1 MRSTTDRTSQR
12 RGAVAAVAIAA
23 AAALAVA
30 PALPASAAPTF
41 SNSGSVTLPGTSIK
55 LQANAWSTSL
65 VAGGTFDFVT
75 SSKTTKSG
83 AKFKVATIKNT
94 ATVEARGVNPS
105 VGIPGGVG
113 VTGDRNTKSISWTNN
128 NAWISDLS
136 GKASYSGLTASLHVN
151 SAAFAFHNGVKK
163 YIDVWSW

>member
-1 MRSTTDRTSQR
+1 MRRTTVTL
-12 RGAVAAVAIAA
+12 GAA
-23 AAALAVA
+23 ALTVALLAVA
-30 PALPASAAPTF
+30 PSLSASAF
-41 SNSGSVTLPGTSIK
+41 NNSDTVTLPGTSIK
-55 LQANAWSTSL
+55 LQANAWSPSL
-65 VAGGTFDFVT
+65 VAGGSFDFVT

-83 AKFKVATIKNT
+83 AKYKVATIKNT

-113 VTGDRNTKSISWTNN
+113 VSGDKNTKSISWTNN

-136 GKASYSGLTASLHVN
+136 GTASYSGLTASLHVN

-163 YIDVWSW
+163 YVDVWSW